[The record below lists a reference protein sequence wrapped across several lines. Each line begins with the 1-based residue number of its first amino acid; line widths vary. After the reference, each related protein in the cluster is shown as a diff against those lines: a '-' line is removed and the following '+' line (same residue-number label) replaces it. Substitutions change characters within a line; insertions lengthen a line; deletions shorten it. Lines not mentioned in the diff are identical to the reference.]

1 MGFLRYVL
9 PYPVPLSS
17 SHRLMK
23 AMSEHTQLSPERRI
37 ERLRVFNRR
46 LNTSEQSVNVL
57 KSWDIE
63 LDTALVEIPGRV
75 LPPENILFGNQK
87 LYSCDSRADWT
98 QEFRNCV
105 MYRHVDIKRWYVI
118 TPRRNLRE
126 TQNFVKLCQN
136 VAGKM
141 KMTIANPR

>member
-1 MGFLRYVL
+1 
-9 PYPVPLSS
+9 
-17 SHRLMK
+17 
-23 AMSEHTQLSPERRI
+23 MSEHTQLPPDRRI

-46 LNTSEQSVNVL
+46 LQTSEQSMNVL

-63 LDTALVEIPGRV
+63 LDKALVEIPGRV
-75 LPPENILFGNQK
+75 LPPEKIIFGNQK
-87 LYSCDSRADWT
+87 LYTCDARADWT
-98 QEFRNCV
+98 FEFRNST
-105 MYRHVDIKRWYVI
+105 MFRHVDIKRWYVI